1 MLELALHR
9 SSQVYMAYLSLELRV
24 RRSRMQIVQWL
35 LVSWCKSSSR
45 EERLRDRQG
54 FPSWPVHTKTP
65 KVHPKLQPSLCVH
78 NPFSFL
84 RLV

>member
-24 RRSRMQIVQWL
+24 RRSRMRIVQWL

-54 FPSWPVHTKTP
+54 PLGLCTPKTP
-65 KVHPKLQPSLCVH
+65 KLHLKLQPSLCVH
-78 NPFSFL
+78 NQFSFL

>member
-9 SSQVYMAYLSLELRV
+9 SSQIYMAYLSLELRV
-24 RRSRMQIVQWL
+24 RRSRMRIVQWL
-35 LVSWCKSSSR
+35 LVSWCN
-45 EERLRDRQG
+45 RQG
-54 FPSWPVHTKTP
+54 PPGLCTPKTP

-78 NPFSFL
+78 NQFSFL